1 MNQRKTH
8 NGFKFFIK
16 GLKECKTQVLI
27 SLQVII
33 SLTLVISTVL
43 YLVEHFAQPDVYSNY
58 WYNLLWSFVTFL
70 DNPPEHVIVHDPITG
85 LGKVLWAT
93 ICLLKIA
100 LFAVPTGLIANGFD
114 EAMQTEKRKD
124 ELENYAKGIK
134 RMFKRYRSLM
144 LTDYL
149 EANPEM
155 NSQHLSKRYEVKKQV
170 EFSDLQFRMG
180 MSMKDIVDVIKV
192 HPELRL
198 KNTAKAVSDEQ
209 ESGKDDR
216 YVVELAPINRS
227 YGYFINRGSNVT
239 IVSPTSVTSYG
250 IGWFCYYI
258 AKFGGFNYISKD
270 IEVDMT
276 DPDSFYYLQP
286 QPKVDGQLREF
297 YEQNPTVYADEL
309 ELLDKKQQL
318 RDDYLADLKQVSG
331 EGKWVIVGRQRIK
344 NSRNTLD
351 ISLVDNNRIGS
362 QPTVDDTDGLARLV
376 KELNRLFHLPPYDE
390 DNAREVAHNVLF
402 PNDRR
407 NITKVIRQDLD
418 APRTN
423 TVVMNLDSHMIN
435 FDIHRS
441 LSAYLIAGA
450 IRKAIA
456 PESRIT
462 DEDIRKF
469 AQQGSGYVD

>member
-1 MNQRKTH
+1 
-8 NGFKFFIK
+8 
-16 GLKECKTQVLI
+16 
-27 SLQVII
+27 
-33 SLTLVISTVL
+33 
-43 YLVEHFAQPDVYSNY
+43 
-58 WYNLLWSFVTFL
+58 
-70 DNPPEHVIVHDPITG
+70 
-85 LGKVLWAT
+85 
-93 ICLLKIA
+93 
-100 LFAVPTGLIANGFD
+100 
-114 EAMQTEKRKD
+114 
-124 ELENYAKGIK
+124 
-134 RMFKRYRSLM
+134 
-144 LTDYL
+144 
-149 EANPEM
+149 
-155 NSQHLSKRYEVKKQV
+155 
-170 EFSDLQFRMG
+170 
-180 MSMKDIVDVIKV
+180 
-192 HPELRL
+192 
-198 KNTAKAVSDEQ
+198 
-209 ESGKDDR
+209 
-216 YVVELAPINRS
+216 
-227 YGYFINRGSNVT
+227 
-239 IVSPTSVTSYG
+239 
-250 IGWFCYYI
+250 
-258 AKFGGFNYISKD
+258 
-270 IEVDMT
+270 MT
-276 DPDSFYYLQP
+276 DPDSFYYLQS
-286 QPKVDGQLREF
+286 QPMVDGQLREF

-331 EGKWVIVGRQRIK
+331 KGKWVIVGRQRIK

-469 AQQGSGYVD
+469 AQRGSGYVD